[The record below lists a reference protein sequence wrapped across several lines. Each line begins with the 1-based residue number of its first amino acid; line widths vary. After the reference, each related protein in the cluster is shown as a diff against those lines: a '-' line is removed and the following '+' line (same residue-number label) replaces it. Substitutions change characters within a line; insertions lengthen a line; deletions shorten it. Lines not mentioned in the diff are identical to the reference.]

1 MSIAIRAVRVD
12 HKVQGYQLAAYLD
25 KQTNRVQLIFA
36 RVAEKDNWKICADAV
51 QLSPHK
57 LMVNIMNL

>member
-1 MSIAIRAVRVD
+1 MSISIRAVRVD

-25 KQTNRVQLIFA
+25 KQTSRVQLIYA
-36 RVAEKDNWKICADAV
+36 RVAEKDNWRICADAV
-51 QLSPHK
+51 QLSAHK